1 MAPLINIVWIILLGK
16 WLENKEVNMKK
27 EKTIRELINE
37 LQKDVKIVARA
48 RFNKV
53 TRLKRQSQLAL
64 IAISF
69 LSFTL
74 IIASIAAELY
84 CISAIKIPYTKYDMS
99 IWFFSILSSIF
110 ILTISVFISKNQ
122 YDLQISRLYASAV
135 QINKIVRDL
144 ELIGTYTEDKL
155 KPKYQEKL
163 DEYNRILDTD
173 HINHD
178 TIDYLTVKPVKCKC
192 EKIKVLCKKTMHFFT
207 NIVFYY
213 SLILIV
219 SVLVLLSLSAQIITT
234 ISYCH

>member
-1 MAPLINIVWIILLGK
+1 
-16 WLENKEVNMKK
+16 MKK
-27 EKTIRELINE
+27 EKTIRELIHE
-37 LQKDVKIVARA
+37 LQKDVKIVASA

-74 IIASIAAELY
+74 IIASIATELY
-84 CISAIKIPYTKYDMS
+84 HISAIKIPSTKYEMS

-110 ILTISVFISKNQ
+110 ILAISIFISKNQ

-144 ELIGTYTEDKL
+144 ELIEIYTDDKL
-155 KPKYQEKL
+155 EMEYQKKL
-163 DEYNRILDTD
+163 NEYNHILDSD

-178 TIDYLTVKPVKCKC
+178 TIDYYTVKPLKYRC
-192 EKIKVLCKKTMHFFT
+192 EKIKVFCKKTVYFFH
-207 NIVFYY
+207 NIVVYY

-219 SVLVLLSLSAQIITT
+219 SILVLLSLTSQIITT
-234 ISYCH
+234 TSHYN